1 MKYITTLLLL
11 ITSINLSANEYT
23 DSSVLV
29 VSYSCNIDYLHRNK
43 ISNYKGTLLLNKY
56 KSYYFQERNPNF
68 QMAKVENEVVV
79 KTNRKTQNHIVCT
92 NFSTNEIVFSDE
104 VYMNKYFQKYI
115 LDNININWE
124 IFYDSS
130 SIILNYKCFL
140 AKTTFRGRM
149 YHAWFTPDIKFNGG
163 PWKFKDLPGLILKI
177 YDSNRDLTWEVNS
190 IDKKNILVPEEPK
203 STISYQDYSKATRTF
218 LQKMIRAQESNN
230 SVDPL
235 CSSCSQAKF
244 NINIIESDLLK

>member
-11 ITSINLSANEYT
+11 ITSINLSANDYT

-29 VSYSCNIDYLHRNK
+29 VKYSCNIDYMHRNK
-43 ISNYKGTLLLNKY
+43 IPNHIGTLLLNKD
-56 KSYYFQERNPNF
+56 KSYYFQERNPKF
-68 QMAKVENEVVV
+68 QMAKVENDVVV
-79 KTNRKTQNHIVCT
+79 KTNRKPQNHIVST
-92 NFSTNEIVFSDE
+92 NFLNNEIVFTDE
-104 VYMNKYFQKYI
+104 IYMSKYFQKYI
-115 LDNININWE
+115 LDSIHVDWE

-149 YHAWFTPDIKFNGG
+149 YHAWYTPDIKHNSG

-190 IDKKNILVPEEPK
+190 IEKKSILVPEEPK
-203 STISYQDYSKATRTF
+203 STISYQDYSKNTRTF

-244 NINIIESDLLK
+244 NINIIESNLLK

>member
-11 ITSINLSANEYT
+11 IVCSNLHAHKYN

-29 VSYSCNIDYLHRNK
+29 VNYSCNIDYLHRNK
-43 ISNYKGTLLLNKY
+43 IPNYNSTLLLNTD

-68 QMAKVENEVVV
+68 QLAKNENEVVV
-79 KTNRKTQNHIVCT
+79 KTNRKTQNHIVST
-92 NFSTNEIVFSDE
+92 NFSTNEMVFSDE

-115 LDNININWE
+115 LDNVKINWE

-140 AKTTFRGRM
+140 AKTKFRGRM

-177 YDSNRDLTWEVNS
+177 YDTNRDLTWEVNS
-190 IDKKNILVPEEPK
+190 IDKKNILFPEEPK
-203 STISYQDYSKATRTF
+203 STIRYQDYSKTTKSF